1 MKVKVYLKLNRL
13 LHLLLLFAA
22 CSSVYAQQN
31 GSQTIALN
39 SNSQNSYES
48 LRPLQKTI
56 TGTITSVED
65 GEPLPGVSILIVGTN
80 TGTIS
85 DIDGNY
91 SISANSDQVLRFSF
105 IGFAEQEVEVGAQSV
120 INISMSADSEELEE
134 IIVTGYSVD
143 TRRETTGSVSTVKSK
158 DLTVVPSGNVEQQLQ
173 GRVAGVTVITNGQ
186 PGTTSQ
192 IRVRGFG
199 AFSGNEPLYVVDGVP
214 VTSTE
219 FLNPD
224 DIESTTVLK
233 DAAAASIYGAR
244 AANGVIVYTTK
255 QGKKG
260 PQKLK
265 VTYDGMVGFTDPGTG
280 SESLNPQ
287 DFAEWTWNAIK
298 NTARQNDTDPVFN
311 HPQFGTGSN
320 PQIPQ
325 YLLVGNTSGF
335 NGTLNLEEE
344 RANYNVD
351 PEKGDIY
358 QVTKPNLAGT
368 DWYDAITRTALL
380 TRHSIGMSGGGEG
393 NRFYIGLGAQEQ
405 EGILIH
411 QNFRRYTARIN
422 SEFDILPNL
431 RLGQNFQGTY
441 RQVRLLLGGGG
452 GQGSSNDENV
462 ILSAS
467 RMPTIIPIYDEFG
480 GYAGTRAQGFN
491 NPNNPVAALDGDQND
506 RGFNG
511 SAFGNVY
518 LEFEP
523 IEGLTL
529 RSSVGGRYNG
539 SYFWGY
545 TRRTYENSEN
555 NGSFGYNEGSGY
567 NFSWIF
573 TNTANYK
580 KIFGGYHEFDIL
592 LGQESLNTGSGRNIN
607 ASGLNPFS
615 QDTDFVTLS
624 VLPADTRQVNSDYYK
639 GVNFSSYFGRLKY
652 TFNDKYMLSFVVRR
666 DGSSRFGS
674 ENRYGVFPAFS
685 AAWRISDEAFLE
697 SATFIDDLKIRGGY
711 GIMGNSNNVDP
722 NNQYS
727 LYATSIGAS
736 SYDISGTNNS
746 AAEGF
751 YRSRI
756 GNPFAQWEK
765 AITQNIGFD
774 GRFFND
780 KLDVIVDFWQ
790 KDTEDLLFQVPVTVM
805 NGVFATPP
813 SRNVAKMVN
822 KGIDIQ
828 VITRGDVGQ
837 IGYEVT
843 VNGGVLKNEI
853 VELAEDLDYISGINP
868 DFRGIQP
875 IRNQVGQPISAFFG
889 YEVEGLFSDQA
900 DVDAHATQE
909 GAAPGRF
916 KFKDI
921 DGNGEINSDDRTY
934 LGAPVPKFTGGLNI
948 KLDYKNFSLET
959 YSFMSLGS
967 KIFNQS
973 KWFTHFYTS
982 FAGSNKSAAVKD
994 SWTFEDPNSDIPIF
1008 EDVSNFSTNTQSNS
1022 WYVETGSYFRMQ
1034 NITLA
1039 YNFPTAALQKLRM
1052 EKLRVFAGLNNIFTI
1067 SGYSGLDPSVGGD
1080 ADTQFG
1086 IDVGNYPITRSFTFG
1101 VNVGF

>member
-13 LHLLLLFAA
+13 LHLLLMSAICFTAQ
-22 CSSVYAQQN
+22 AQQ
-31 GSQTIALN
+31 SDSETFALN
-39 SNSQNSYES
+39 SDSQSNFIN
-48 LRPLQKTI
+48 PLQRTVS
-56 TGTITSVED
+56 GTIISAED
-65 GEPLPGVSILIVGTN
+65 GEPLPGVSILIVGTT

-85 DIDGNY
+85 DINGKY
-91 SISANSDQVLRFSF
+91 SISASSDQILRFSF
-105 IGFAEQEVEVGAQSV
+105 IGFAEQEIEVGNQSV
-120 INISMSADSEELEE
+120 IDISLAADAEELEE

-143 TRRETTGSVSTVKSK
+143 TRRETTGAVATVKSK
-158 DLTVVPSGNVEQQLQ
+158 DLTTVPSGNVEQQLQ

-233 DAAAASIYGAR
+233 DASAASIYGAR

-265 VTYDGMVGFTDPGTG
+265 VSYDGMVGFTDPGKG
-280 SESLNPQ
+280 FESLNPQ
-287 DFAEWTWNAIK
+287 DFADWTWKAIE
-298 NTARQNDTDPVFN
+298 NTAIQNGADVAYS
-311 HPQFGTGSN
+311 HPQFGTGTT
-320 PQIPQ
+320 PQIPD
-325 YLLVGNTSGF
+325 YLLVGNVSGY
-335 NGTLNLEEE
+335 NGTLNLDEE
-344 RANYNVD
+344 RAKYNVD

-358 QVTKPNLAGT
+358 QVVRPNVSGT
-368 DWYDAITRTALL
+368 DWYDAITRTAFL
-380 TRHSIGMSGGGEG
+380 TRHSIGLSGGGEG

-405 EGILIH
+405 DGILIH
-411 QNFRRYTARIN
+411 QKFRRYTARIN

-431 RLGQNFQGTY
+431 RIGQNFQGTY
-441 RQVRLLLGGGG
+441 RQIRVLLDDDGNGGGG
-452 GQGSSNDENV
+452 SADDENV
-462 ILSAS
+462 ILDAN
-467 RMPTIIPIYDEFG
+467 RMPTIIPVYDEFG
-480 GYAGTRAQGFN
+480 GYAGTRASGFN
-491 NPNNPVAALDGDQND
+491 NPVNPVAALDGDQND
-506 RGFNG
+506 RAFNG

-523 IEGLTL
+523 IDGLTL
-529 RSSVGGRYNG
+529 RSSIGGRYNG
-539 SYFWGY
+539 SYYWGY
-545 TRRTYENSEN
+545 TRRSYENSEN
-555 NGSFGYNEGSGY
+555 NSSFGYNEGSGFD
-567 NFSWIF
+567 FSWIF

-580 KIFGGYHEFDIL
+580 KIIGGYHEVDVMV
-592 LGQESLNTGSGRNIN
+592 GQEALNTGGGRNIS

-615 QDTDFVTLS
+615 QDPDFVTLS
-624 VLPADTRQVNSDYYK
+624 VLPADTRQVNSAYYK
-639 GVNFSSYFGRLKY
+639 GVNFSSYFGRVKY
-652 TFNDKYMLSFVVRR
+652 TFNDKYMMSFVIRR
-666 DGSSRFGS
+666 DGSSRFGA

-685 AAWRISDEAFLE
+685 AAWRISDEPFLE
-697 SATFIDDLKIRGGY
+697 SATFINDLKIRGGY

-722 NNQYS
+722 SNQYT

-736 SYDISGTNNS
+736 SYDISGSNTG

-756 GNPFAQWEK
+756 GNPSAQWEK
-765 AITQNIGFD
+765 AITKSVGFD
-774 GRFFND
+774 ARLFND
-780 KLDVIVDFWQ
+780 KVDIIVDLWQ

-805 NGVFATPP
+805 NGVYATAP
-813 SRNVAKMVN
+813 SQNVAKMMN
-822 KGIDIQ
+822 KGIDVQIT
-828 VITRGDVGQ
+828 TRGDIGQVGF
-837 IGYEVT
+837 ELT
-843 VNGGVLKNEI
+843 ANGGLLKNEI
-853 VELAEDLDYISGINP
+853 VELVEGLEYISGVNP

-889 YEVEGLFSDQA
+889 YEVEGLFADQS
-900 DVDAHATQE
+900 DVDSHAAQE

-916 KFKDI
+916 KYKDLNGDDKI
-921 DGNGEINSDDRTY
+921 DSEDRTY

-959 YSFMSLGS
+959 YSFMSLGG

-982 FAGSNKSAAVKD
+982 FAGSNKSAAIKD

-1008 EDVSNFSTNTQSNS
+1008 ENVSNFSTNTQANS
-1022 WYVETGSYFRMQ
+1022 WYVESGSYFRMQ

-1039 YNFPTAALQKLRM
+1039 YNFPAAALSKLKM
-1052 EKLRVFAGLNNIFTI
+1052 ERLRVFAGLNNIFTI

-1086 IDVGNYPITRSFTFG
+1086 IDLGNYPITRSFTFG
-1101 VNVGF
+1101 VNVGL